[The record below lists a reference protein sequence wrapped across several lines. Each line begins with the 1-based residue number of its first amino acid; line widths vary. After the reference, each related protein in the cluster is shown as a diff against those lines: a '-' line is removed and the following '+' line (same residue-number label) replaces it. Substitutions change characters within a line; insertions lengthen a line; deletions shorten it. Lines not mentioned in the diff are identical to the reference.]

1 MHLANPP
8 ERIEVIFHP
17 SDFSEASEV
26 AFAHALKI
34 ALVTGSTL
42 NVLHVA
48 EKGNPDWSEF
58 PGVRSTLERWRLIPK
73 GSPRSAVGQLGIDVV
88 KVIASSK
95 TRSRRPSA
103 SSRTIL
109 LI

>member
-1 MHLANPP
+1 MRLTDPP

-48 EKGNPDWSEF
+48 D
-58 PGVRSTLERWRLIPK
+58 ERQR
-73 GSPRSAVGQLGIDVV
+73 
-88 KVIASSK
+88 
-95 TRSRRPSA
+95 
-103 SSRTIL
+103 
-109 LI
+109 